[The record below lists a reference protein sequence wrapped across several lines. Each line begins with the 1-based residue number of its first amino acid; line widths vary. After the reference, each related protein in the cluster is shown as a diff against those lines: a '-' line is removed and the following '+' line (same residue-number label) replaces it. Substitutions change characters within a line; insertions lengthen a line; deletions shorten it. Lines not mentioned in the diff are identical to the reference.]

1 MFGDR
6 ERLERQRAEQD
17 RAVATLLRQEVIP
30 YSRFHRDRLS
40 GSTVGSVA
48 DLARLPTMS
57 LEDVGDPASLV
68 LRPTA
73 EQIAAAGSFD
83 LKSRLFVAKL
93 ANKVGAL
100 NRSVIDPLYKPVHW
114 VMAESIPIAYSARD
128 LDRLAEIG
136 RRWLEAAGVQ
146 VADTIVSL
154 LPPGAHLAY
163 WQLLLGARVGG
174 LSAIGLDPRTSSA
187 DVVALQPTV
196 LAGSMAGL
204 ARLAGEGAPPMPEVR
219 TIIAVGDPVD
229 PRLAAI
235 RQLSG
240 RRDVAVVTAYAPP
253 GVRALWAQC
262 RGGTGLHTWPATE
275 IIELDPSPHG
285 EIVWTGIGWYG
296 SAFVRLRTGV
306 AGTLVEGMCPACGR
320 TTARLVELRAASRH
334 DEAPAPAARPAVE
347 PPPPEEDEDWPD
359 FVEVLGGHPDVAAW
373 QVEMRTVGDEDE
385 LIVYL
390 APVIDGHPGRLVRA
404 LDQQLAAT
412 QYVVLD
418 GSTVEQRIARHGGE
432 QILDLRT

>member
-17 RAVATLLRQEVIP
+17 RAVATTLRQEVIP
-30 YSRFHRDRLS
+30 YSPFHRKRLS
-40 GSTVGSVA
+40 GAAVGSVG
-48 DLARLPTMS
+48 DLHRLPTMT
-57 LEDVGDPASLV
+57 LEDVADPASLV

-73 EQIAAAGSFD
+73 EQIASAGSFD

-93 ANKVGAL
+93 VNKVGAL

-128 LDRLAEIG
+128 LDRLGEIG
-136 RRWLEAAGVQ
+136 RRWLEAAGVR
-146 VADTIVSL
+146 VSDTIVSL

-187 DVVALQPTV
+187 DIVALQPTV

-219 TIIAVGDPVD
+219 TIIAVGDPRD
-229 PRLAAI
+229 PRLPAI
-235 RQLSG
+235 RALSG
-240 RRDVAVVTAYAPP
+240 RGDCAVVTAYAPP

-275 IIELDPSPHG
+275 IIEVDPAPDG

-320 TTARLVELRAASRH
+320 TTPRLVELRAASR
-334 DEAPAPAARPAVE
+334 EEVAASAPAP
-347 PPPPEEDEDWPD
+347 PPGEAEGWPD
-359 FVEVLGGHPDVAAW
+359 FVEVLDGHPDVASW
-373 QVEMRTVGDEDE
+373 QVELRTVGDEDE

-418 GSTVEQRIARHGGE
+418 GSTVEQRIARHGGD